1 MEKAKLMQ
9 LEIEEKRKLPKN
21 VKDEIVVK
29 IFHTLIV
36 AIIIIIYFLTVNLFF
51 YNFEAKMFEECMK
64 YYALIIIIATVT
76 VFEIGY
82 RKNSMKFAVIG
93 VELLACGILSLY
105 IPYIFLHTTK
115 MLRLSIMILPI
126 PIVIYY
132 ALKSFVIFKGDQIH
146 YQSNLSDVKELVKDT
161 EKKSYLEED
170 SVKSYR
176 AKMQEEEEIRKVQE
190 QAEAERTEYER
201 IESEKREAEEKA
213 LKENLASGKYELDG
227 TDLYRV

>member
-93 VELLACGILSLY
+93 IELLACGILSLY

-126 PIVIYY
+126 PILGYY
-132 ALKSFVIFKGDQIH
+132 MIKSLVIFKKDQFH
-146 YQSNLSDVKELVKDT
+146 YQNNLSDIKELVKDT

-170 SVKSYR
+170 SSKTFR
-176 AKMQEEEEIRKVQE
+176 AKMQEEEEIRKVIISE
-190 QAEAERTEYER
+190 QKLRRKKKQMEL
-201 IESEKREAEEKA
+201 EKQA
-213 LKENLASGKYELDG
+213 LVQKNKNNPKSKSK
-227 TDLYRV
+227 TKTKKKK

>member
-36 AIIIIIYFLTVNLFF
+36 AIIIILYFLTVNLFY
-51 YNFEAKMFEECMK
+51 YNFEAVQFENYMK
-64 YYALIIIIATVT
+64 YYALIIIIATV
-76 VFEIGY
+76 VMFEVGY

-93 VELLACGILSLY
+93 IELLVCGILSLY

-126 PIVIYY
+126 PILGYY
-132 ALKSFVIFKGDQIH
+132 MIKSLVIFKKDQFH
-146 YQSNLSDVKELVKDT
+146 YQNNLSDIKELVKDT

-170 SVKSYR
+170 SSKTFR
-176 AKMQEEEEIRKVQE
+176 AKMQEEEEIRKVIISE
-190 QAEAERTEYER
+190 QKLRRKKKQMEL
-201 IESEKREAEEKA
+201 EKQA
-213 LKENLASGKYELDG
+213 LVQKNKNNPKSKSK
-227 TDLYRV
+227 TKTKKKK

>member
-105 IPYIFLHTTK
+105 IPYILLHTTK

-161 EKKSYLEED
+161 EKRSYLEED
-170 SVKSYR
+170 STKSYR
-176 AKMQEEEEIRKVQE
+176 AKMKEEEEIRKVINSE
-190 QAEAERTEYER
+190 QKLRRQKQQMEL
-201 IESEKREAEEKA
+201 KKQA
-213 LKENLASGKYELDG
+213 LAQKNKKVN
-227 TDLYRV
+227 TKNKKKKQKNKI

>member
-93 VELLACGILSLY
+93 IELLACGILSLY

-126 PIVIYY
+126 PILGYY
-132 ALKSFVIFKGDQIH
+132 MIKSLVIFKKDQFH
-146 YQSNLSDVKELVKDT
+146 YQNNLSDIKELVKDT
-161 EKKSYLEED
+161 EKKSYLEEE
-170 SVKSYR
+170 SSKTFR
-176 AKMQEEEEIRKVQE
+176 AKMQEEEEIRKVIISE
-190 QAEAERTEYER
+190 QKLRRKKKQMEL
-201 IESEKREAEEKA
+201 EKQA
-213 LKENLASGKYELDG
+213 LVQKNKNNPKSKSK
-227 TDLYRV
+227 TKTKKKK

>member
-36 AIIIIIYFLTVNLFF
+36 AIIIILYFLTVNLFY
-51 YNFEAKMFEECMK
+51 YNFEAVQFENYMK
-64 YYALIIIIATVT
+64 YYALIIIIATV
-76 VFEIGY
+76 VMFEVGY

-93 VELLACGILSLY
+93 IELLACGILSLY

-126 PIVIYY
+126 PILGYY
-132 ALKSFVIFKGDQIH
+132 MIKSLVIFKKDQFH
-146 YQSNLSDVKELVKDT
+146 YQNNLSDIKELVKDT

-170 SVKSYR
+170 STKTFR
-176 AKMQEEEEIRKVQE
+176 AKMQEEEEIRKVIISE
-190 QAEAERTEYER
+190 QKLRRKKKQMEL
-201 IESEKREAEEKA
+201 EKQA
-213 LKENLASGKYELDG
+213 LVQKNKNNPKSKNKSK
-227 TDLYRV
+227 TKTKKKK